1 MERKKIFKEQWH
13 GIQEIVLS
21 DAKRQIKFYGKV
33 DVRRLSAKMQEEIAK
48 WPQGVLAQGVWF
60 QAFHNSEPN
69 KALDFMTIAM
79 EQTIKEPE
87 NNQMPS
93 NKWYFALAFVLTGL
107 LAWLLHSQTSMSIV
121 EKCFYPTLFFVVLNA
136 FYAPIKSK
144 RLKSAENRII
154 NDISNQMNEMEHL
167 IEKTME

>member
-48 WPQGVLAQGVWF
+48 WPQGILAQGVWF
-60 QAFHNSEPN
+60 QAFHRSEPN
-69 KALDFMTIAM
+69 KALDFMTVAM
-79 EQTIKEPE
+79 EQAIQEPG

-93 NKWYFALAFVLTGL
+93 NKCFFLLAFVLAGF
-107 LAWLLHSQTSMSIV
+107 LAWLLHSLTNISVV
-121 EKCFYPTLFFVVLNA
+121 EQCFYPVLSFVVLNA
-136 FYAPIKSK
+136 LYAPVKSK
-144 RLKSAENRII
+144 RLESAENRIL
-154 NDISNQMNEMEHL
+154 NDIANQMNEMEYL
-167 IEKTME
+167 IEKAIG